1 MFRRFFRRGILGA
14 LTWKATVIHLF
25 QKHAEHVELEPF
37 VQRISQ
43 RPDLLVTLH
52 SEQFPIEFQCSPISN
67 SRLEER
73 TAGYRRAGLE
83 PFWLLHTPD
92 KHRQHHLGIDVFQF
106 SRFHELFFTHH
117 PPEGSV
123 LITYHPETESF
134 HYFSNL
140 IHIAGRRYIGNHRKL
155 AISHQTIPF
164 ARPKA
169 PMEEEIQRYA
179 DLYRAA
185 RASFLKNRIRMNR
198 KGLND
203 AFLRA
208 CYEIRFIPSELP
220 AWIGVP
226 VHGSEAFR
234 EHDCEWQTAF
244 IHDAW
249 KQKLQIEQLFDCSI
263 LKFIS
268 RYDGNKKSMEKAC
281 VAYRDFLIRSRVD
294 ILKNHDDLVEDCL
307 IKVLAGRFLAIP
319 SEY

>member
-1 MFRRFFRRGILGA
+1 MPHLLGKQQ
-14 LTWKATVIHLF
+14 LFTFF
-25 QKHAEHVELEPF
+25 QKHAEHVEMEPF

-52 SEQFPIEFQCSPISN
+52 PEQVPIEFQCSPIPI
-67 SRLEER
+67 SRMEER
-73 TAGYRRAGLE
+73 TAGYRGAGLE

-92 KHRQHHLGIDVFQF
+92 KHRQQHLGIDIFQF

-123 LITYHPETESF
+123 LITYHPETKFF

-155 AISHQTIPF
+155 SISHQTLPF
-164 ARPKA
+164 SRPKA
-169 PMEEEIQRYA
+169 PTEEEIQRYA

-185 RASFLKNRIRMNR
+185 RASFLKNRIWMNR

-208 CYEIRFIPSELP
+208 CYEMRFIPSELP
-220 AWIGVP
+220 AWIGMP
-226 VHGSEAFR
+226 IRGSEAFR

-244 IHDAW
+244 IHDVR
-249 KQKLQIEQLFDCSI
+249 KQKLPKKQLSNYPI
-263 LKFIS
+263 QKFIR
-268 RYDGNKKSMEKAC
+268 RYDGNKEKMEKAC
-281 VAYRDFLIRSRVD
+281 IAYRDFLIRSRVD
-294 ILKNHDDLVEDCL
+294 ILKNRDELVEDCL